1 MAMAIQATLLAGCV
15 CMGAST
21 LAFLG
26 MARDDATKRFNY
38 VALMV
43 TAIATTVYC
52 SMAFG
57 IGVEEINGR
66 NVYYARYVDWFF
78 TTPLLL
84 LDLAMLA
91 GSDFWD
97 TFFVIGMDCIMILA
111 GALAAFSTAGGK
123 WPLFTIGM
131 ITFVLFLGKLFTSMS
146 ASAQKLGG
154 KVHSKFMTVAGI
166 SMGIWWVYPIL
177 FILCEGTNFLSEEL
191 EVLTYAI
198 IDVIAKCGVG
208 FLLLM
213 NHDVLEAAA
222 KVPLLSA

>member
-1 MAMAIQATLLAGCV
+1 MSV
-15 CMGAST
+15 ST
-21 LAFLG
+21 LAFLQ
-26 MARDDATKRFNY
+26 MAKEDSTKRFNY

-43 TAIATTVYC
+43 TAIAATAYC

-57 IGVEEINGR
+57 LGVHEVNGR
-66 NVYYARYVDWFF
+66 NVYYMRYVDWFF

-97 TFFVIGMDCIMILA
+97 TFYVIGMDCIMILA
-111 GALAAFSTAGGK
+111 GALATFSTDGGK
-123 WPLFTIGM
+123 WPLFMIGM
-131 ITFVLFLGKLFTSMS
+131 VAFVLFLSKLFTSMS

-154 KVHSKFMTVAGI
+154 AVHSKFMTVARV
-166 SMGIWWVYPIL
+166 SMGIWWVYPLL
-177 FILCEGTNFLSEEL
+177 FALCEGTNVLSEEL

-198 IDVIAKCGVG
+198 IDVTAKCGVG

-213 NHDVLEAAA
+213 NHDVLEAAS
-222 KVPLLSA
+222 KVSLLQS

>member
-1 MAMAIQATLLAGCV
+1 MIQATLLVGSA
-15 CMGAST
+15 CMGLST
-21 LAFLG
+21 LAFLQ
-26 MARDDATKRFNY
+26 MAKEDSTKRFNY

-43 TAIATTVYC
+43 TAIAATAYC

-57 IGVEEINGR
+57 LGVAEVNGR
-66 NVYYARYVDWFF
+66 NVYYMRYIDWFF

-97 TFFVIGMDCIMILA
+97 TFYVIGMDCLMILA
-111 GALAAFSTAGGK
+111 GALATFSTNGGK
-123 WPLFTIGM
+123 WPLFLIGM
-131 ITFVLFLGKLFTSMS
+131 ITFLLFLCKLFTSMS

-154 KVHSKFMTVAGI
+154 PVYSKFMTVAGF
-166 SMGIWWVYPIL
+166 SMAIWWVYPVL
-177 FILCEGTNFLSEEL
+177 FVLCEGTSFLSEEL

-213 NHDVLEAAA
+213 NHDVLEATS
-222 KVPLLSA
+222 KVTLLGK